1 MMRKKLL
8 LMGFS
13 GSIGKQTLDLLKED
27 DEYELV
33 GIAANTSYYEVDQI
47 LDSFPSITSVAFSGL
62 SSYENSRVKNIYLGD
77 NALLKMIEDNKG
89 AVILNALVGIAG
101 LAITVKAIE
110 NNSEV
115 LLANKESLVIG
126 GDLIKKLLIE
136 HPKASI
142 FPIDSEHS
150 ALQKLICC
158 EKESIE
164 KLVITCSGG
173 ALRDVPLENLKNIK
187 AEEVLAHPNWQMGKR
202 ITIDCAT
209 LVNKAFEVIE
219 AHYLFDTSL
228 DNIEVLMHDESQI
241 HSLVFLKDNSM
252 LAEIGPS
259 DMRIPISYALYKKR
273 MKKKS
278 FKDFK
283 ITDLHFR
290 KMDLKRYPLFN
301 KIINWYN
308 ECHANMAIINAADE
322 EAIKAFVQDKISF
335 IDIEYVIEETL
346 RKTKVIEINNLEDIL
361 NLSLKA
367 SNVANNI
374 ISNLIK

>member
-126 GDLIKKLLIE
+126 GDLIK
-136 HPKASI
+136 
-142 FPIDSEHS
+142 
-150 ALQKLICC
+150 
-158 EKESIE
+158 
-164 KLVITCSGG
+164 
-173 ALRDVPLENLKNIK
+173 N
-187 AEEVLAHPNWQMGKR
+187 
-202 ITIDCAT
+202 
-209 LVNKAFEVIE
+209 
-219 AHYLFDTSL
+219 Y
-228 DNIEVLMHDESQI
+228 
-241 HSLVFLKDNSM
+241 
-252 LAEIGPS
+252 
-259 DMRIPISYALYKKR
+259 
-273 MKKKS
+273 
-278 FKDFK
+278 
-283 ITDLHFR
+283 
-290 KMDLKRYPLFN
+290 
-301 KIINWYN
+301 
-308 ECHANMAIINAADE
+308 
-322 EAIKAFVQDKISF
+322 
-335 IDIEYVIEETL
+335 
-346 RKTKVIEINNLEDIL
+346 
-361 NLSLKA
+361 
-367 SNVANNI
+367 
-374 ISNLIK
+374 